1 MSCGKV
7 EMLNGRIGNKLKRN
21 QLLTLFNNAYKGKR
35 VFITGHT
42 GFKGSWLALWLKS
55 LGAEVAGYALAPST
69 TPNHLDVL
77 SLEMHSILA
86 DIRNKEKI
94 AGEMQVFQPDIVFHL
109 AAQPLVRYS
118 YAEPSETYE
127 TNVIGTLNVL
137 ESCRNTASVKA
148 VVCVT
153 TDKVYENI
161 ESSEGYIETDR
172 LGGYDPYS
180 SSKACT
186 EILTHSYVSSFF
198 NLKDFGIKHNTLIAT
213 ARGGNVI
220 GGGDWSEDRLIPDI
234 AKTMDIGKMLAIRN
248 PASVRPWQHVL
259 DCLSGYLL
267 LGHKLLEG
275 NKSYS
280 GPWNFGPT
288 ETDLVTVKNIVQIA
302 KKYFPSLSV
311 KFGEAS
317 LHETET
323 LQLNCNKAFNQ
334 LNWKPIWGREI
345 MFEKTFEWYKEFYLE
360 QKVNTEK
367 QLEDYLKA
375 AVKEK
380 LSWVK

>member
-1 MSCGKV
+1 M
-7 EMLNGRIGNKLKRN
+7 R
-21 QLLTLFNNAYKGKR
+21 LFNNSYQGKR

-42 GFKGSWLALWLKS
+42 GFKGSWLALWLKK
-55 LGAEVAGYALAPST
+55 LGAEVAGYALPPST
-69 TPNHLDVL
+69 TPNHLETL
-77 SLEMHSILA
+77 SLEMVSVLA
-86 DIRNKEKI
+86 DIRDKKRII
-94 AGEMQVFQPDIVFHL
+94 AEMKVFQPDIVFHL

-118 YAEPSETYE
+118 YLKPSETYD

-137 ESCRNTASVKA
+137 EACRNTVSVKA

-161 ESSEGYIETDR
+161 ESSEGYVETDR

-198 NLKDFGIKHNTLIAT
+198 NPKDFGIKHNTLIAT

-234 AKTMDIGKMLAIRN
+234 AKTMDTGKMLAIRN
-248 PASVRPWQHVL
+248 PASIRPWQHVL

-275 NKSYS
+275 NKYSS
-280 GPWNFGPT
+280 GPWNFGPI

-323 LQLNCNKAFNQ
+323 LQLNCNKACNQ

-375 AVKEK
+375 SVKEK